1 MEKNENEELLEQ
13 SPAEI
18 QQEDTPEIAKSGE
31 EEPDTEEQKVS
42 NGRFIL
48 WSLAGVYLLYT
59 SYSLCKGYV
68 TGEEG
73 TSMGFMLAGI
83 AFAAIGAGLLFFGI
97 KNMLS
102 EEKIKK
108 AKAAKNAAMEGG
120 ELKKEDAS
128 GQNRSMSIAER
139 ANMVKN
145 LEDEEEDGE
154 NEKE

>member
-13 SPAEI
+13 SPADI
-18 QQEDTPEIAKSGE
+18 QQEDTQEIAKSGE

-83 AFAAIGAGLLFFGI
+83 AFALRREDQESKSG
-97 KNMLS
+97 
-102 EEKIKK
+102 EECGNGSCRRRRTEKRGCI
-108 AKAAKNAAMEGG
+108 
-120 ELKKEDAS
+120 
-128 GQNRSMSIAER
+128 RAEQI
-139 ANMVKN
+139 
-145 LEDEEEDGE
+145 
-154 NEKE
+154 NEHC

>member
-18 QQEDTPEIAKSGE
+18 QQEDTQEIAKSGE
-31 EEPDTEEQKVS
+31 EEADTEEQKVS

-48 WSLAGVYLLYT
+48 WS
-59 SYSLCKGYV
+59 
-68 TGEEG
+68 
-73 TSMGFMLAGI
+73 LAGI

-108 AKAAKNAAMEGG
+108 AKAAKNAAMEAAAGG

>member
-13 SPAEI
+13 SPAAI
-18 QQEDTPEIAKSGE
+18 QQEDTLEIAKSGK

-42 NGRFIL
+42 
-48 WSLAGVYLLYT
+48 
-59 SYSLCKGYV
+59 
-68 TGEEG
+68 TG
-73 TSMGFMLAGI
+73 MGFMLAGI

-108 AKAAKNAAMEGG
+108 AKAAKNAAMEAAAGG

>member
-18 QQEDTPEIAKSGE
+18 QQEDTPEIAKSGK

-83 AFAAIGAGLLFFGI
+83 AFVSYWCWSAVFRSL
-97 KNMLS
+97 
-102 EEKIKK
+102 KICSQKR
-108 AKAAKNAAMEGG
+108 
-120 ELKKEDAS
+120 
-128 GQNRSMSIAER
+128 RSRKQKRRRMRQWKLPQAE
-139 ANMVKN
+139 N
-145 LEDEEEDGE
+145 
-154 NEKE
+154 

>member
-1 MEKNENEELLEQ
+1 MGQKMYNVTIQGITKQYPEKIPY
-13 SPAEI
+13 SEI
-18 QQEDTPEIAKSGE
+18 VKEYEGSTDAPVMLVI
-31 EEPDTEEQKVS
+31 V
-42 NGRFIL
+42 N
-48 WSLAGVYLLYT
+48 
-59 SYSLCKGYV
+59 
-68 TGEEG
+68 GEEG

-108 AKAAKNAAMEGG
+108 AKAAKNAAMEAAAGG

>member
-1 MEKNENEELLEQ
+1 MLLSVLLQ
-13 SPAEI
+13 A
-18 QQEDTPEIAKSGE
+18 AA
-31 EEPDTEEQKVS
+31 
-42 NGRFIL
+42 
-48 WSLAGVYLLYT
+48 AGVGVSKL
-59 SYSLCKGYV
+59 G
-68 TGEEG
+68 
-73 TSMGFMLAGI
+73 
-83 AFAAIGAGLLFFGI
+83 AAIGAGLLFFGI

-108 AKAAKNAAMEGG
+108 AKAAKNAAMEAAAGG

>member
-13 SPAEI
+13 SPADI
-18 QQEDTPEIAKSGE
+18 QQEDTQEIAKSGE

-102 EEKIKK
+102 ESKSSEECGNGSCRRRRTEERGCI
-108 AKAAKNAAMEGG
+108 
-120 ELKKEDAS
+120 
-128 GQNRSMSIAER
+128 RAEQI
-139 ANMVKN
+139 
-145 LEDEEEDGE
+145 
-154 NEKE
+154 NEHC